1 MLMSVLY
8 TKQNLHEVKLIQYW
22 QDVKG
27 VCLAHI
33 DPTSLQEVQCLAY
46 IEFNFLPALLE
57 NKMFTGLIITD
68 RFLTTYST
76 RRAYTTL

>member
-33 DPTSLQEVQCLAY
+33 DPTSLQDDQCLVLY
-46 IEFNFLPALLE
+46 
-57 NKMFTGLIITD
+57 
-68 RFLTTYST
+68 RV
-76 RRAYTTL
+76 